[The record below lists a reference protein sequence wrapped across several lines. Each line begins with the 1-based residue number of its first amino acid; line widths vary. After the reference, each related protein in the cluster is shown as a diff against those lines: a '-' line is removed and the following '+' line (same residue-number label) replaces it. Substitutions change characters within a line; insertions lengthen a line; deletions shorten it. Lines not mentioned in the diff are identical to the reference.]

1 MPFVTIH
8 EKIEIFY
15 ILHKNKNNNGQTKTI
30 VLIHGVGGSHLSM
43 LYIFDYIKKKWGNFF
58 NILIFDLPFHYKSI
72 YAENTDNIANK
83 KININFYSSTLKELL
98 EKLHLI
104 SKKNI
109 ILIGHSMGAQVCLRY
124 ASLFAEDINKI
135 MLIAGCDNVHI
146 KDSFI
151 LSLHN
156 NYDRT
161 IKLFLKD
168 AYSKEIYFDKI
179 KFQNAINDINRT
191 FYKIVINDFIAVKSF
206 AADKEINFSELNKK
220 NIYFNI
226 LYSNQD
232 KIINKDCIFA
242 LKNKLSC
249 VKLSL
254 VENKSHIEI
263 IFDGYKLNNFIDK
276 FLEQ

>member
-1 MPFVTIH
+1 MPFVTIR

-15 ILHKNKNNNGQTKTI
+15 ILHKKNAQAKTI
-30 VLIHGVGGSHLSM
+30 VLIHGAGGNHLSM

-72 YAENTDNIANK
+72 YAENTTNIMNK
-83 KININFYSSTLKELL
+83 KININFYSLALKELL

-104 SKKNI
+104 SKNNI
-109 ILIGHSMGAQVCLRY
+109 ILIGHSMGVQVCLKY
-124 ASLFAEDINKI
+124 ASLFAENINKI
-135 MLIAGCDNVHI
+135 MLIAGCTNVCI

-168 AYSKEIYFDKI
+168 AYSKKTYFNKI
-179 KFQNAINDINRT
+179 KFQNAINDIHRT

-206 AADKEINFSELNKK
+206 KTDKEINFSALNKK
-220 NIYFNI
+220 NIYCNI

-232 KIINKDCIFA
+232 KIISKDCIFA
-242 LKNKLSC
+242 LKDKLSYAT
-249 VKLSL
+249 LNL
-254 VENKSHIEI
+254 IENKSHIEI
-263 IFDGYKLNNFIDK
+263 IFGGYKLNNFIDK
-276 FLEQ
+276 FLE

>member
-1 MPFVTIH
+1 
-8 EKIEIFY
+8 
-15 ILHKNKNNNGQTKTI
+15 
-30 VLIHGVGGSHLSM
+30 
-43 LYIFDYIKKKWGNFF
+43 
-58 NILIFDLPFHYKSI
+58 
-72 YAENTDNIANK
+72 
-83 KININFYSSTLKELL
+83 
-98 EKLHLI
+98 
-104 SKKNI
+104 
-109 ILIGHSMGAQVCLRY
+109 MGAQVCLRY

>member
-1 MPFVTIH
+1 M
-8 EKIEIFY
+8 
-15 ILHKNKNNNGQTKTI
+15 HKKNERTKTI

-72 YAENTDNIANK
+72 YAENTNNITNK
-83 KININFYSSTLKELL
+83 RINININSYSSALKELL

-104 SKKNI
+104 SKNNI

-124 ASLFAEDINKI
+124 ASLFAENINKI
-135 MLIAGCDNVHI
+135 MLIAGCDNIHI

-168 AYSKEIYFDKI
+168 AYSKETYFDKI

-191 FYKIVINDFIAVKSF
+191 FYKIVINDFIAVNSF
-206 AADKEINFSELNKK
+206 APDKDINFSELNKK

-232 KIINKDCIFA
+232 KIINKDCIIA

-254 VENKSHIEI
+254 IENKSHIEI
-263 IFDGYKLNNFIDK
+263 IFDGHKLNNFIDK

>member
-15 ILHKNKNNNGQTKTI
+15 ILHKKNERTKTI

-72 YAENTDNIANK
+72 YAENTNNITNK
-83 KININFYSSTLKELL
+83 RINININSYSSALKELL

-104 SKKNI
+104 SKNNI

-124 ASLFAEDINKI
+124 SSLFAENINKI
-135 MLIAGCDNVHI
+135 MLIAGCDNIHI

-168 AYSKEIYFDKI
+168 AYSKETYFDKI

-191 FYKIVINDFIAVKSF
+191 FYKIVINDFIAVNSF

-232 KIINKDCIFA
+232 KIINKDCIIA

-254 VENKSHIEI
+254 IENKSHIEI
-263 IFDGYKLNNFIDK
+263 IFDGHKLNNFIDK

>member
-1 MPFVTIH
+1 MPFVTIL

-15 ILHKNKNNNGQTKTI
+15 ILHKKNEQTKTI
-30 VLIHGVGGSHLSM
+30 VLIHGAGGNHLSM

-58 NILIFDLPFHYKSI
+58 NILIFDLPFHYKSTYI
-72 YAENTDNIANK
+72 ENTNNNIANK
-83 KININFYSSTLKELL
+83 KININFYSSALKELL

-109 ILIGHSMGAQVCLRY
+109 ILIGHSMGVQVCLKY
-124 ASLFAEDINKI
+124 ASLFAENINKI
-135 MLIAGCDNVHI
+135 MIIAGCDNVHI
-146 KDSFI
+146 KDGFI
-151 LSLHN
+151 LSLYN

-168 AYSKEIYFDKI
+168 AYSKEIYFNKI

-191 FYKIVINDFIAVKSF
+191 YYEIVINDFIAVKSF
-206 AADKEINFSELNKK
+206 EADKEINFSELNKK

-249 VKLSL
+249 AKLSL
-254 VENKSHIEI
+254 IENKSHIEI
-263 IFDGYKLNNFIDK
+263 IFGGYKLNNFIDK
-276 FLEQ
+276 FLE